1 MQNHAKVSNKHIM
14 NTKQAKSNTIN
25 SQIRPW
31 GGLNYISNN
40 ALMDTPREMFVPEAY
55 QNLAFADIEIPLTDK
70 VKMFSPKIEGRLLD
84 ALNIQ
89 QDETV
94 LEVGTGS
101 GYLTA
106 VVSKLCKS
114 ITSVEIDKEL
124 SQSAEAKLKALDI
137 NNVSFEVG
145 DATEGWQSNDFFD
158 VVIVGSS
165 VPKIT
170 GRYCHLLNVGGRIF
184 VVEGTGN
191 AMQAKL
197 ITRISEHEWKTK
209 SLFETHLDTM
219 QGLEP
224 VEQFEF

>member
-1 MQNHAKVSNKHIM
+1 MNNTEQTKH
-14 NTKQAKSNTIN
+14 NTMN

-31 GGLNYISNN
+31 GGLNYIANN
-40 ALMDTPREMFVPEAY
+40 ALMDTPREVFVSEAY
-55 QNLAFADIEIPLTDK
+55 KNLAFADIEIPLTDK
-70 VKMFSPKIEGRLLD
+70 AKMFSPKIEGRLLD

-106 VVSKLCKS
+106 VVSKLCQS
-114 ITSVEIDKEL
+114 VTSVEIDAEL
-124 SQSAEAKLKALDI
+124 SRSAEAKFKELGI
-137 NNVSFEVG
+137 NNVSLEVG
-145 DATEGWQSNDFFD
+145 DASEGWQSNDFFD

-170 GRYCHLLNVGGRIF
+170 GRYFHLLNVGGRIF

-197 ITRISEHEWKTK
+197 ITRISEHEWETK
-209 SLFETHLDTM
+209 SLFETHLEPM
-219 QGLEP
+219 QGLES
-224 VEQFEF
+224 VEQFNF

>member
-1 MQNHAKVSNKHIM
+1 M
-14 NTKQAKSNTIN
+14 NTEQAKSNAMN

-31 GGLNYISNN
+31 GGLNYIANN
-40 ALMDTPREMFVPEAY
+40 ALMDTPREDFVPDLY
-55 QNLAFADIEIPLTDK
+55 KNLTFADIEIPLTDSA
-70 VKMFSPKIEGRLLD
+70 KMFSPKIEGRLLD

-89 QDETV
+89 QNETV

-106 VVSKLCKS
+106 VVSKLCQS
-114 ITSVEIDKEL
+114 ITSIEIDEAL
-124 SQSAEAKLKALDI
+124 SRDAETKFKALGV
-137 NNVSFEVG
+137 NNVSLEVG
-145 DATEGWQSNDFFD
+145 DASKGWQSNNFFD

-170 GRYCHLLNVGGRIF
+170 GRYFHLLNVGGRIF

-197 ITRISEHEWKTK
+197 ITRISEHEWVTK
-209 SLFETHLDTM
+209 SLFETHLTTM
-219 QGLEP
+219 QGLESA
-224 VEQFEF
+224 EQFTF